1 MKILAIDTSNQ
12 PLSVAVL
19 EDGNLLSQAT
29 CTKTKNHSVKLL
41 PLIERLMEDARLKP
55 CELDRIVVAKGP
67 GSYTGLR
74 IGVAT
79 AKTLA
84 YTLDKEL
91 AGVSSLEVLAAAFP
105 KTEKSVLVPLFDAR
119 RGNVFAGAYRYDEKG
134 LLQTVMS
141 DRHIAVADL
150 CEEFASQNVIF
161 VGRDAQAYSDLINE
175 KCKKGTISSFGLNG
189 LRNIR
194 RGKMSMTPM
203 LKKFKTGFNR
213 LFGSKNDG
221 QLEFK
226 CRNVKVKGYEYLFV
240 RAVVPD
246 IPEILDIERAVYK
259 GQTPWNF
266 ENFEAQIREQERT
279 LYLVVRHNDEMVGFA
294 GCDMKYA
301 TYEAHITN
309 IAVLP
314 PYQNLGLGQM
324 LIKTLIDKADK
335 RGLRKVSLE
344 VRQSNVNAHEAYR
357 FAGFVDRIVKKDY
370 YTDSPAEDAIEMVYS
385 INANKR
391 KERMTNG

>member
-1 MKILAIDTSNQ
+1 
-12 PLSVAVL
+12 
-19 EDGNLLSQAT
+19 
-29 CTKTKNHSVKLL
+29 
-41 PLIERLMEDARLKP
+41 
-55 CELDRIVVAKGP
+55 
-67 GSYTGLR
+67 
-74 IGVAT
+74 
-79 AKTLA
+79 
-84 YTLDKEL
+84 
-91 AGVSSLEVLAAAFP
+91 
-105 KTEKSVLVPLFDAR
+105 
-119 RGNVFAGAYRYDEKG
+119 
-134 LLQTVMS
+134 
-141 DRHIAVADL
+141 
-150 CEEFASQNVIF
+150 
-161 VGRDAQAYSDLINE
+161 
-175 KCKKGTISSFGLNG
+175 
-189 LRNIR
+189 
-194 RGKMSMTPM
+194 MSMTPM

-324 LIKTLIDKADK
+324 LIKTLIDEADK

-370 YTDSPAEDAIEMVYS
+370 YTDSPAEDAIEMAYS